1 VCVRGCVSLFR
12 GRRRRG
18 TLLAT
23 HVEPLSPSR
32 ARTHIHTRTHTHTH
46 THTQVQHYRSAEE
59 ARHAGGFVFK
69 LGRASEVLGVDFGRF
84 RTRAHDGHTET
95 AQAGTETAEAGTET
109 AEAGRPPSPP
119 QEQPHTIRY
128 EHTQ

>member
-1 VCVRGCVSLFR
+1 M
-12 GRRRRG
+12 
-18 TLLAT
+18 
-23 HVEPLSPSR
+23 
-32 ARTHIHTRTHTHTH
+32 
-46 THTQVQHYRSAEE
+46 QHYRSAEE

-84 RTRAHDGHTET
+84 RTRAHDVGH
-95 AQAGTETAEAGTET
+95 TETAEAGTET